1 MRHSYGRYGSPGS
14 LKRSHSLHKAIKAEL
29 DDLRAEMEA
38 VAPLLSKLKLQ
49 EPDAIELRAAA
60 ATLHAFYNGLER
72 VFLLVVK
79 HLNERTPETPTW
91 HRDLLS
97 QMTIATKA
105 RSAVISSEQAD
116 KLSEYLGFRHF
127 FRHAYPMRLSWEA
140 IRPLL
145 ERLPSVHT
153 EMDAQIEAFLKTLS
167 IDDDR

>member
-1 MRHSYGRYGSPGS
+1 
-14 LKRSHSLHKAIKAEL
+14 LKRSHSFHIAIKAEL
-29 DDLRAEMEA
+29 DDLRAEIEA
-38 VAPLLSKLKLQ
+38 VAPLLSKLSVQ

-72 VFLLVVK
+72 VFLLIVK
-79 HLNERTPETPTW
+79 HLNERTPETRTW

-97 QMTIATKA
+97 QMTIETKV

-145 ERLPSVHT
+145 ERLPSIHT
-153 EMDAQIEAFLKTLS
+153 EMEAQFESFLRTLPVDYHS
-167 IDDDR
+167 